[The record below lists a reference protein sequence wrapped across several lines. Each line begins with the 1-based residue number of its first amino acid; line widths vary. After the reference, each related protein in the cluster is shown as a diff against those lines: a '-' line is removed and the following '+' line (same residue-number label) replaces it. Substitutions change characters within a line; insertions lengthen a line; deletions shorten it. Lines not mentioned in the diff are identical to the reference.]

1 MDMDELL
8 QRLRKNSGVSGS
20 AVISRDGLV
29 VASDCPDDVV
39 NESFAIMCATVMGA
53 AKTINAE
60 LKMSE
65 LENIILH
72 SSDGNII
79 LMGADRRNLL
89 VVIADDSYSTETLTT
104 EIAEI
109 VNEMWNN

>member
-8 QRLRKNSGVSGS
+8 DRLRRNSRVSGS
-20 AVISRDGLV
+20 AVISRDGVV
-29 VASDCPDDVV
+29 VASDCPEDVA

-53 AKTINAE
+53 AKTINTE

-72 SSDGNII
+72 SNDGNII
-79 LMGADRRNLL
+79 LMGAGRRNLL
-89 VVIADDSYSTETLTT
+89 VVIADNSHPIETITSKM
-104 EIAEI
+104 AEI
-109 VNEMWNN
+109 VNEMCN